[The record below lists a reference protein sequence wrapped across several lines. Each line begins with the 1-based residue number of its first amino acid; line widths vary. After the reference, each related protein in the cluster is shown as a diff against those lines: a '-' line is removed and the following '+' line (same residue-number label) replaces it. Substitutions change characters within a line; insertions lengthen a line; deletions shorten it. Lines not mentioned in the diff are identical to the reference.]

1 MRVLYIEPVGG
12 HRGMHYYDFALCGAL
27 WELGVEPI
35 LATCDETERYAVSLP
50 YQTFYPFRGIYGDKN
65 VFLRGLNYL
74 RAWREILK
82 KASPGT
88 AQIAHLHYFH
98 LPWADYFFIRRLK
111 RRALKI
117 VITVHDVVPFHEEL
131 FSRFPLGKI
140 YQSAERI
147 IVHAEANKRE
157 IESAF
162 AIDPQRVTVIP
173 HGNYAPYV
181 QPEAIE
187 QGKAKERLG
196 IPRERR
202 VILFFGQIKK
212 VKGLDHLIRAFAQV
226 SKNYPQTLLLIAG
239 QVWKDDF
246 SRYERLI
253 RSLGLEERVYAKIR
267 HIADEEVANYFC
279 AADLVALPY
288 LRIYQ
293 SGVLLMACSYGRPVV
308 ASAVGGLPEVVK
320 DGETGYLIPP
330 ADEVR
335 LAEAIE
341 RILADKGRAE
351 EMGRTARE
359 MVETTY
365 SWQKIAAET
374 KKVYETLLAQERFEK
389 AAGD

>member
-1 MRVLYIEPVGG
+1 
-12 HRGMHYYDFALCGAL
+12 MHYYDFALCGAL

-35 LATCDETERYAVSLP
+35 LATCDETERYGASLP
-50 YQTFYPFRGIYGDKN
+50 YQIFYPFREIYGDKN

-74 RAWREILK
+74 RAWRVILK
-82 KASPGT
+82 KASDGG

-98 LPWADYFFIRRLK
+98 LPWADYFFIHRLK
-111 RRALKI
+111 RKGLKI
-117 VITVHDVVPFHEEL
+117 VITAHDVVPFHGEL
-131 FSRFPLGKI
+131 SSRLPLSKI
-140 YQSAERI
+140 YESAERI
-147 IVHAEANKRE
+147 IVHAKASKRE

-162 AIDPQRVTVIP
+162 AIDPQKLRVIP

-196 IPRERR
+196 ISRERR
-202 VILFFGQIKK
+202 AILFFGQIKK
-212 VKGLDHLIRAFAQV
+212 VKGLDYLIRAFAQV
-226 SKNYPQTLLLIAG
+226 SKNYPQSLLLIAG

-246 SRYERLI
+246 SRYERLV
-253 RSLGLEERVYAKIR
+253 RSLGLEERVHA
-267 HIADEEVANYFC
+267 HIKHIPDEEVANYFY

-308 ASAVGGLPEVVK
+308 ASAVGGLAEVVK
-320 DGETGYLIPP
+320 DGETGYLVPP
-330 ADEVR
+330 ADEAR

-341 RILADKGRAE
+341 RMLADKGRAE
-351 EMGRTARE
+351 EIGRAAKE

-365 SWQKIAAET
+365 SWQKIALET
-374 KKVYETLLAQERFEK
+374 KRTYKSLFAEEGLGE
-389 AAGD
+389 AGGR